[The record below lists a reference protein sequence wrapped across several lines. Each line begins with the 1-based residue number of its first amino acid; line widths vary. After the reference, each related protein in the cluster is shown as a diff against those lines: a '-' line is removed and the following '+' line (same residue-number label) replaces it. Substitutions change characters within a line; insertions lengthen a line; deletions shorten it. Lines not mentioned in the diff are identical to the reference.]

1 MSSRPRPAAVW
12 TLLSILLAEFALVA
26 GYTVFLVFELLVD
39 RPDSLSSAIALTVVV
54 AIAAIWVGAIVVG
67 MWRGA
72 GWSRSA
78 ALVWQVLQFAVG
90 VGALQGAF
98 AQPAWG
104 WPLVIA
110 SVLGF
115 LLLTSPVTGRW
126 LAPRG

>member
-67 MWRGA
+67 
-72 GWSRSA
+72 
-78 ALVWQVLQFAVG
+78 LLF
-90 VGALQGAF
+90 
-98 AQPAWG
+98 
-104 WPLVIA
+104 
-110 SVLGF
+110 F
-115 LLLTSPVTGRW
+115 LLVLLLERLVARRPARAVRADYRRTS
-126 LAPRG
+126 

>member
-1 MSSRPRPAAVW
+1 MATENIGSPVRSTP
-12 TLLSILLAEFALVA
+12 
-26 GYTVFLVFELLVD
+26 G
-39 RPDSLSSAIALTVVV
+39 
-54 AIAAIWVGAIVVG
+54 
-67 MWRGA
+67 WRGA

-115 LLLTSPVTGRW
+115 LLLMSPVTGRW